1 MVEERK
7 KKQQR
12 NKRKRPT
19 NSSAKQAVN
28 REKRPNRSKPTA
40 KSKNRSP
47 HARNPKKKQVPTSK
61 RKKKGIQRKPKKAV
75 STLLFNVIFYS
86 FILFL
91 VIGSTIFATTK
102 NVDKSILGYRFLG
115 VLTDSMVPRD
125 PDKQKGGFHSGDVI
139 IIKNIAGNKAEVGD
153 IITFRPSIKS
163 DAFLTHRVKE
173 KLDHLGETKGT
184 YYITQGDANL
194 AEDVPVNEKQVV
206 GKKIVVIPK
215 IGTFLSFVR
224 ENPFVSIIFFISV
237 FGFITI
243 IRYYI
248 LNK

>member
-1 MVEERK
+1 MAEERK
-7 KKQQR
+7 KQP
-12 NKRKRPT
+12 NKRKRPAK
-19 NSSAKQAVN
+19 SSSKQAVN
-28 REKRPNRSKPTA
+28 GSKKSNRSKPTA
-40 KSKNRSP
+40 KSESGKPQSGKK
-47 HARNPKKKQVPTSK
+47 KKKQVSASK
-61 RKKKGIQRKPKKAV
+61 RKKTVTHHKPKKPIYTV
-75 STLLFNVIFYS
+75 LFNIIFYCC
-86 FILFL
+86 ILFM
-91 VIGSTIFATTK
+91 VVGSIIFATTK
-102 NVDKSILGYRFLG
+102 NADKSIFGYRFLG

-125 PDKQKGGFHSGDVI
+125 PEKQKGGFHSGDVI

-163 DAFLTHRVKE
+163 QAFLTHRVKE
-173 KLDHLGETKGT
+173 KLDHLGDTKGT

-215 IGTFLSFVR
+215 IGAFLSFVR
-224 ENPFVSIIFFISV
+224 ENTLVSIIFLISV